1 MPCVLPLACV
11 CGLGRLNLER
21 LFLSPFIRLKIVP
34 RGRFMYSLFLRAY
47 PRTILRLV
55 IISFWVLSR
64 AAYLDAQGIDPA
76 PYVFV
81 QKGNLPI
88 IISAPHGGNDVITG
102 VPARTGVGVSDFV
115 TVRDGGT
122 EELAYALATA
132 IQQRFG
138 KKPYVVAS
146 KASRLYV
153 DLNRSAAN
161 AYEHPDAQAVYEYY
175 HNTMKLYSR
184 TVANKFHGGLVI
196 DLHGQATSST
206 TVFRGTRNGATV
218 RHLRS
223 AYGQSAHDGPNSLF
237 GLLVTRGW
245 VVDPPV
251 LSATENTNFNGGY
264 IVGTYGSQLATAVD
278 AMQFE
283 FGSNYRG
290 TSTQRSQTAA
300 DLTDALVTYAR
311 LYLRVRVPN

>member
-1 MPCVLPLACV
+1 
-11 CGLGRLNLER
+11 
-21 LFLSPFIRLKIVP
+21 
-34 RGRFMYSLFLRAY
+34 
-47 PRTILRLV
+47 
-55 IISFWVLSR
+55 
-64 AAYLDAQGIDPA
+64 
-76 PYVFV
+76 V

-102 VPARTGVGVSDFV
+102 VPVRTGVGVTDFT
-115 TVRDGGT
+115 TVRDNGT

-132 IQQRFG
+132 VQQRFG
-138 KKPYVVAS
+138 KKPYVVVS
-146 KASRLYV
+146 KASRSYV

-161 AYEHPDAQAVYEYY
+161 AYEHPDAQVVYEYY

-184 TVANKFHGGLVI
+184 TVANKFHCGLVI
-196 DLHGQATSST
+196 DLHGQGTSST

-223 AYGQSAHDGPNSLF
+223 AYGQSAHDGPNSMF
-237 GLLVTRGW
+237 GLLATKGW
-245 VVDPPV
+245 VVDPLV
-251 LSATENTNFNGGY
+251 LSATENSSFNGGY
-264 IVGTYGSQLATAVD
+264 IVGTYGSQVASAVD
-278 AMQFE
+278 AIQFE

-290 TSTQRSQTAA
+290 TSAQRTQTVT